1 MVIIIQTQ
9 PFLICND
16 LHIDVHP
23 WLINCLYMRLHKR
36 EDSIEMCTD
45 KHDNGYNIMSVHSS
59 IGESLSMYFWIS
71 KE

>member
-36 EDSIEMCTD
+36 EDSIEMCID
-45 KHDNGYNIMSVHSS
+45 KHDNGYNIMFFPSS
-59 IGESLSMYFWIS
+59 IAESLSMYFWIS